1 MKSLDY
7 CCEMD
12 KELSSWR
19 NRLHE
24 VSEKF
29 DSEPSIN
36 KYKLQPQIEGIHI
49 LETELDD
56 RLSELRQ
63 ECGFTESSFEE
74 KLNLLEG
81 QVYNYLESGCC
92 CC

>member
-1 MKSLDY
+1 MTSLDY
-7 CCEMD
+7 CCELD
-12 KELSSWR
+12 RELFSWR
-19 NRLHE
+19 NKLHE

-74 KLNLLEG
+74 KPSLPEG
-81 QVYNYLESGCC
+81 QVYNYLEICC
-92 CC
+92 CG

>member
-7 CCEMD
+7 FCEMD
-12 KELSSWR
+12 RELSSWR

-29 DSEPSIN
+29 DHEPSIN
-36 KYKLQPQIEGIHI
+36 KYKVQPHIEDIHMM
-49 LETELDD
+49 ETELDD
-56 RLSELRQ
+56 RLSELRR
-63 ECGFTESSFEE
+63 ECGFSESSLE
-74 KLNLLEG
+74 KKPSLSDDEVFNFLEI
-81 QVYNYLESGCC
+81 GCC

>member
-7 CCEMD
+7 CCELD
-12 KELSSWR
+12 GELSSWR

-29 DSEPSIN
+29 DHEPSIN
-36 KYKLQPQIEGIHI
+36 KYKLQPHIEGIHI
-49 LETELDD
+49 LEAELDD
-56 RLSELRQ
+56 RLDEVRR
-63 ECGFTESSFEE
+63 ECFFTGGSLEKKPSLQDDEVFNFFEA
-74 KLNLLEG
+74 
-81 QVYNYLESGCC
+81 GCC

>member
-7 CCEMD
+7 CCELD
-12 KELSSWR
+12 GELSSWR

-29 DSEPSIN
+29 DHEPSIN
-36 KYKLQPQIEGIHI
+36 KYKLQPHIEGIHI
-49 LETELDD
+49 LEAELDD
-56 RLSELRQ
+56 RLDEVRR
-63 ECGFTESSFEE
+63 ECFFTGGNLE
-74 KLNLLEG
+74 KKQSLKDDEVFNFLG
-81 QVYNYLESGCC
+81 TCC

>member
-1 MKSLDY
+1 
-7 CCEMD
+7 MD
-12 KELSSWR
+12 RELSSWR

-63 ECGFTESSFEE
+63 ECGFTENSFEE
-74 KLNLLEG
+74 KPSLPEG
-81 QVYNYLESGCC
+81 QVFNYLEIGCC
-92 CC
+92 YC

>member
-1 MKSLDY
+1 
-7 CCEMD
+7 MD

-74 KLNLLEG
+74 KLSLLEG
-81 QVYNYLESGCC
+81 QVYNYLEGGCC

>member
-1 MKSLDY
+1 MKSLDN

-12 KELSSWR
+12 RELSSWR

-29 DSEPSIN
+29 DREPSIN
-36 KYKLQPQIEGIHI
+36 KYKMQPHIEDIHMM
-49 LETELDD
+49 ETELDD
-56 RLSELRQ
+56 RLGELRQ
-63 ECGFTESSFEE
+63 ECGFSESSLE
-74 KLNLLEG
+74 KKISLPKDEVFNFLE
-81 QVYNYLESGCC
+81 NGCC

>member
-1 MKSLDY
+1 MKSLGS

-12 KELSSWR
+12 RELSSWR

-63 ECGFTESSFEE
+63 ECGFTESNFEE
-74 KLNLLEG
+74 KPSLPEG
-81 QVYNYLESGCC
+81 QVFNYLEIGCC
-92 CC
+92 YC